1 MLRRTRIVLSA
12 LILVAAALA
21 SAPAVGSTWEKPPEA
36 ILDVLNAPDLP
47 IARLSPTGEVL
58 ALLTP
63 VRYPPIEDLAR
74 PVLRLAGVRIDPRS
88 NGRHAEFYYSGLIL
102 RRVTDGAERHV
113 ALPAGARV
121 TGLQWSADGA
131 RFAFLNQTQDGIELW
146 IGRAEDGRV
155 RRADGL
161 RINPALYSEVAWM
174 PDQRRLVVKRVP
186 PKRGAAP
193 QAPLAA
199 PGPRIQESAG
209 QSASSTYEARDVLT
223 GPHDEALFEHYALS
237 QLALVDAES
246 GRVTPI
252 GEPGIY
258 AGVRASPDGRRLLVQ
273 RLHGPWSYS
282 TAWNRFPRDV
292 EIWNLKGDVEQV
304 VARLPLT
311 DQVPIQGVPEGPREH
326 AWRPTVPATLVWFEA
341 LDGGDPARTATHRDR
356 VMAQDAP
363 FDAPARELYRAP
375 HRVQM
380 LWWGER
386 DGLLIVQ
393 EYERERR
400 WRHVSAIDADAS
412 PPTAKRLFDLS
423 VNERYADPGYP
434 VPRVLPNGFWVLAQ
448 EGESIFLEGE
458 GSTPEGDRPFLDRFS
473 LATLTNERLFRCD
486 PASYEYFVDWLD
498 IASGKFLTRRESPTE
513 APNYVVRTLGRER
526 AGAGAAAG
534 EAAWDTDMRMA
545 TDFTDPTPQIRAITK
560 RIVTFERA
568 DGTPLSFTLYLPPG
582 NKEGT
587 RLPTVLDAYPLE
599 FSDPGTAGQVSGTS
613 QQFTRLLGA
622 TSLFFLLDGYAVL
635 GEVSMP
641 VIGDPDTAYDT
652 FIEQLV
658 SSADAAIAKAVELG
672 VTDPE
677 RVGAIGHS
685 HGGLMVATLLAHSD
699 LFRAGIARSG
709 AYNHTMRPFGFQSE
723 RRTLWKARDVYVRL
737 SPVMHADKINEPL
750 LLIHGQADQNPGTV
764 PLQSEKL
771 FESVRGTGGT
781 ARLVMLP
788 HEQHGYQSR
797 EGVEHV
803 LAEEVSWFG
812 RHVKNAAPRTAS
824 RAGSSD

>member
-1 MLRRTRIVLSA
+1 MLARTRLALAAFVLA
-12 LILVAAALA
+12 LVAGALA
-21 SAPAVGSTWEKPPEA
+21 SAPAPATTWEKPPQP

-47 IARLSPTGEVL
+47 TARLSPTGEVL

-63 VRYPPIEDLAR
+63 VRYPPLEDLAR
-74 PVLRLAGVRIDPRS
+74 PALRLAGVRIDPRT
-88 NGRHAEFYYSGLIL
+88 NGRHGEFYYSGLTL
-102 RRVTDGAERHV
+102 QWVEDGRERRVS
-113 ALPAGARV
+113 LPDEARV
-121 TGLQWSADGA
+121 SGFQWSADGT
-131 RFAFLNQTQDGIELW
+131 RFAFLNQTAGAVELW
-146 IGRAEDGRV
+146 FGKIDEGV
-155 RRADGL
+155 TRRARDL
-161 RINPALYSEVAWM
+161 RVNPTLYSEFTWM
-174 PDQRRLVVKRVP
+174 PDQKRLLVKRVP
-186 PKRGAAP
+186 PRRGSP
-193 QAPLAA
+193 PEAPLTP
-199 PGPRIQESAG
+199 PGPRVQESTG

-237 QLALVDAES
+237 QLALVDAAN

-252 GEPGIY
+252 GEPGIF
-258 AGVRASPDGRRLLVQ
+258 AGVRPSPDGQHILVQ
-273 RLHGPWSYS
+273 RLHEPWSYS

-292 EIWNLKGDVEQV
+292 EVWNLKGEVESV
-304 VARLPLT
+304 VARIPLA

-326 AWRPTVPATLVWFEA
+326 AWRPTEPATLVWYEA
-341 LDGGDPARTATHRDR
+341 LDGGDPGRTATHRDR
-356 VMAQDAP
+356 VMMQSAP
-363 FDAPARELYRAP
+363 FDAPAREVYRAP
-375 HRVQM
+375 HRVQV
-380 LWWGER
+380 LFWGER
-386 DGLLIVQ
+386 DGLALVQ

-400 WRHVSAIDADAS
+400 WRHVSALDVDAD
-412 PPTAKRLFDLS
+412 PPTARPLFDLS
-423 VNERYADPGYP
+423 MNERYADPGYP
-434 VPRVLPNGFWVLAQ
+434 MPRVLPNGFWVMAQ
-448 EGESIFLEGE
+448 EGESIFLEGD
-458 GSTPEGDRPFLDRFS
+458 GSTPDGDRPFLDRLS
-473 LATLTNERLFRCD
+473 LTTAKSERLFRCD
-486 PASYEYFVDWLD
+486 PVGYEYIVDWLD
-498 IASGKFLTRRESPTE
+498 ITSGKFLTRRESPTE
-513 APNYVVRTLGRER
+513 APNYVVRTLGAER
-526 AGAGAAAG
+526 PGAAEG
-534 EAAWDTDMRMA
+534 EARWDSEPRMA
-545 TDFTDPTPQIRAITK
+545 THFDDPTPQIRSITK

-582 NKEGT
+582 YVEGT

-635 GEVSMP
+635 SDVSMP

-658 SSADAAIAKAVELG
+658 ASAEAAIAKAAELG
-672 VTDPE
+672 VTDPD

-771 FESVRGTGGT
+771 FEAVRGTGGT
-781 ARLVMLP
+781 ARLLMLP
-788 HEQHGYQSR
+788 FEQHGYQSR
-797 EGVEHV
+797 EAVQHV
-803 LAEEVSWFG
+803 LAEEIAWFG
-812 RHVKNAAPRTAS
+812 RHVKGAAPRTAS
-824 RAGSSD
+824 REGASD

>member
-1 MLRRTRIVLSA
+1 MLRRTRLLLAA
-12 LILVAAALA
+12 LVLVAAAFA
-21 SAPAVGSTWEKPPEA
+21 SAPAGAASWQQPPQP

-47 IARLSPTGEVL
+47 IARLSPNGEVL
-58 ALLTP
+58 ALMTI

-74 PVLRLAGVRIDPRS
+74 PMLRLAGVRVDPRT
-88 NGRHAEFYYSGLIL
+88 NGRHGEFYYNEL
-102 RRVTDGAERHV
+102 RLRWLADGREQGV
-113 ALPAGARV
+113 ALPPNARM
-121 TGLQWSADGA
+121 TTFQWSADGK
-131 RFAFLNQTQDGIELW
+131 RFTFLNQVSDGIELW
-146 IGRAEDGRV
+146 LGRTADGRV
-155 RRADGL
+155 ERVPKL
-161 RINPALYSEVAWM
+161 RVNPMLYSEVSWM
-174 PDQRRLVVKRVP
+174 PDQRTLLVKRVP
-186 PKRGAAP
+186 PKRGAP
-193 QAPLAA
+193 PDAPLAP
-199 PGPRIQESAG
+199 PGPRVQESAR
-209 QSASSTYEARDVLT
+209 QSSSSTYEARDVLT

-246 GRVTPI
+246 RRVTPL
-252 GEPGIY
+252 GEPGIISG
-258 AGVRASPDGRRLLVQ
+258 ARSSPDGKHLLVV
-273 RLHGPWSYS
+273 RLHGPWSYAL
-282 TAWNRFPRDV
+282 AWNRFPRDV
-292 EIWNLKGDVEQV
+292 EVWDLKGSVEHV
-304 VARLPLT
+304 AARLPLE
-311 DQVPIQGVPEGPREH
+311 DQVPIQGVPEGPRGH
-326 AWRPTVPATLVWFEA
+326 VWRPTAPATLVWLEA
-341 LDGGDPARTATHRDR
+341 LDGGDPGRTASHRDR
-356 VMAQDAP
+356 VMLQSAP
-363 FDAPARELYRAP
+363 FDAPAREIYRAP
-375 HRVQM
+375 HRVQVV
-380 LWWGER
+380 WWGER
-386 DGLLIVQ
+386 DGLLLVQ

-400 WRHVSAIDADAS
+400 WRHVSAIDADAAS
-412 PPTAKRLFDLS
+412 PQAKRVFDLS
-423 VNERYADPGYP
+423 ANDRYGDPGYP
-434 VPRVLPNGFWVLAQ
+434 VPRVLPNGFSVLAQ
-448 EGESIFLEGE
+448 DGESIFLEGD
-458 GSTPEGDRPFLDRFS
+458 GSTPGGDRPFLDRFS
-473 LATLTNERLFRCD
+473 LATLTGERLFRCD
-486 PASYEYFVDWLD
+486 PAGYEYFVDWLD
-498 IASGKFLTRRESPTE
+498 IASGTFLTRRESPTE

-526 AGAGAAAG
+526 AGAPAG
-534 EAAWDTDMRMA
+534 EAGWDSEMRMA
-545 TDFTDPTPQIRAITK
+545 TEFADPTPQIRAITR

-568 DGTPLSFTLYLPPG
+568 DGTPLSFTLLLPPG
-582 NKEGT
+582 YKEGT

-635 GEVSMP
+635 GDVSMP

-658 SSADAAIAKAVELG
+658 SSAEAAIAKAVELG

-750 LLIHGQADQNPGTV
+750 LLIHGQADPNPGTV

-771 FESVRGTGGT
+771 FDAVRGTGGT

-797 EGVEHV
+797 EGVQHV
-803 LAEEVSWFG
+803 LAEEIAWFD

-824 RAGSSD
+824 RGEASD